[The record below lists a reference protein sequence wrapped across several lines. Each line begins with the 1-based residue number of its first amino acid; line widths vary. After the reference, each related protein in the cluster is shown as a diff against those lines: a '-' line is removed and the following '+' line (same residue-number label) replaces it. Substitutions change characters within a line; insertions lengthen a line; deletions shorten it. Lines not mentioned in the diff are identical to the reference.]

1 MIKNQTDFEC
11 VVVGAGVVGLS
22 VARSIAKRNKQVLVI
37 EKNKRFGEETSSR
50 NSGVIHAGIY
60 YPKNSLKATFCKKGN
75 SEIYSYAKKRGINFN
90 KCGKLIIA
98 NSSYEEKILSQIKT
112 NAQKNGII
120 LKYKNKTHLKKI
132 EPNLNCFSALYSET
146 SGIIDSHDLMANFIF
161 DIEDKK
167 GELVF
172 QSKVSKVKIEKK
184 KIKFCINNDNNYYST
199 KVLINC
205 SGLESHLLA
214 QNIKQ
219 LKKSSIPKI
228 IFVKGSYMKLS
239 GKSPFKKLIYPVPKK
254 NGLGIH
260 STLNLDG
267 QTIFGPD
274 DEVVKE
280 INYNVFDE
288 KRLKFV
294 NSIKKFWPEISLD
307 KITCDYSGIRTKVK
321 KNDFIIQDHSDHQ
334 IKGLINLFGIDSPG
348 LTSSI
353 PVGEFVADKYIDI
366 FNDL

>member
-11 VVVGAGVVGLS
+11 VVVGAGIVGLS

-98 NSSYEEKILSQIKT
+98 NSSFEEKILSQIKT
-112 NAQKNGII
+112 NAEKNGII

-172 QSKVSKVKIEKK
+172 QSKVSKVKIENK

-205 SGLESHLLA
+205 SGLESPLLA
-214 QNIKQ
+214 HHIKQ

-239 GKSPFKKLIYPVPKK
+239 GKSPFKKLIYPVPTK

-260 STLNLDG
+260 
-267 QTIFGPD
+267 
-274 DEVVKE
+274 
-280 INYNVFDE
+280 
-288 KRLKFV
+288 
-294 NSIKKFWPEISLD
+294 
-307 KITCDYSGIRTKVK
+307 
-321 KNDFIIQDHSDHQ
+321 
-334 IKGLINLFGIDSPG
+334 
-348 LTSSI
+348 
-353 PVGEFVADKYIDI
+353 
-366 FNDL
+366 